1 MREGGREGGREHEMK
16 DQQLKTKIKTE
27 RREGWRAVPIC
38 PSRAVQS
45 DRIPLSLSESS
56 SNTRSI
62 AGPE

>member
-1 MREGGREGGREHEMK
+1 MK

-62 AGPE
+62 AGPD